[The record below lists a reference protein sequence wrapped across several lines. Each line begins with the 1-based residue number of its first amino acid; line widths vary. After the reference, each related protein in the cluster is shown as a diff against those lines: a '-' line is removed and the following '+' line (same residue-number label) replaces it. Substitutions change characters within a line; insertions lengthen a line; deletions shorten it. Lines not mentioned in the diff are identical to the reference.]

1 MASTSSRTHGIAG
14 RIRTAAT
21 NLYSDNQSLL
31 GDIRKS
37 FNVLKEVAVD
47 LERANQFDKVKEIE
61 NAAVELLAT
70 CEHCM
75 HLSSAIQYVGDN
87 YEPPPEPS
95 QLTDF
100 EKLLKN
106 EVAKQKAK
114 SSSTTVNHS
123 MIRQFREAVWNVHH
137 AGQPMPGDDQ
147 EDIVMTSTDGN
158 LRNTTCPVS
167 GKAITD
173 LEDPVCSVDCKHI
186 YQTKEI
192 MHYLQL
198 KGGRGPCPIAGCPKM
213 LQADKLVRDPLLLV
227 EIQELRDMRKHQTAD
242 TNVIEDFTELD
253 ED

>member
-87 YEPPPEPS
+87 YEPPPE
-95 QLTDF
+95 
-100 EKLLKN
+100 
-106 EVAKQKAK
+106 
-114 SSSTTVNHS
+114 
-123 MIRQFREAVWNVHH
+123 NVHH

>member
-1 MASTSSRTHGIAG
+1 MAWTSARTHSTAG

-21 NLYSDNQSLL
+21 TLYSDNQSLL

-37 FNVLKEVAVD
+37 FNLLKDVAVD
-47 LERANQFDKVKEIE
+47 LEKANQFDKVKEIE

-70 CEHCM
+70 CDHCM
-75 HLSSAIQYVGDN
+75 LLSSAIQSVGNN

-100 EKLLKN
+100 EKLLKT

-114 SSSTTVNHS
+114 SSSSTANQS

-147 EDIVMTSTDGN
+147 DDIVMTSTDSN
-158 LRNTTCPVS
+158 IRNTTCPVS
-167 GKAITD
+167 GKHVTD
-173 LEDPVCSVDCKHI
+173 LENPVRSIDCKHI
-186 YQTKEI
+186 YQQKEI
-192 MHYLQL
+192 MHYLRA
-198 KGGRGPCPIAGCPKM
+198 KGGRGPCPIAGCPRM
-213 LQADKLVRDPLLLV
+213 LQADKFVPDPLLPL
-227 EIQELRDMRKHQTAD
+227 EIQELRDMMQHQTSD
-242 TNVIEDFTELD
+242 TNAIEDFTLLD